1 LWLSFK
7 DSLVRSIRWKK
18 VGIVLAIVLVVVIAA
33 ALIIPQFFDLN
44 RYNGHITSE
53 LEKAMGGKVTL
64 GQLSW
69 GISNGIWLE
78 ADGLSSKGATAFP
91 GEVDLSR
98 IYAKVSILP
107 LLSKKVVVDKLL
119 LDKPVVAVNLASSPP
134 AEKKAAAKPSSEGS
148 EKPTSKDAP
157 TPSDDST
164 SPRSPLPVEI
174 VIEEFKINEGR
185 VRLSDSLTL
194 PGQETVYNFAD
205 VLIQATNLA
214 PGKKIGFKL
223 ALRDEATPGLGSVR
237 GQGTFTGLTEA
248 LTVENPELNLKVT
261 LADLNVNTLKPY
273 LKNKSLAQRLGGS
286 ISLDVNYTGDLGDK
300 FRAEGQ
306 LDLSDFTYTD
316 TSLWET
322 ALPGAETRI
331 TYQITLE
338 PTQIKVEKLNLALG
352 NISLS
357 AAALLQDWRNKPIIR
372 DGVLSSELP
381 VTELI
386 PLVPWKKL
394 GEEAKVIRPS
404 LEGGGK
410 VVIEKV
416 ALPELPL
423 AHLSEKWKTV
433 LSNAQGS
440 IRLSDMSAVLSSKLP
455 KLEDISGTLQLEKGV
470 LTATKVQAR
479 MGPLTLP
486 LLEARATNLAG
497 KPKVSAAA
505 KGLMRLEK
513 TTDAEVEN
521 LLRQYGLRS
530 LSGSVEIDLSADYDQ
545 AKPRQWYAE
554 GSLVMKGVKG
564 VSHPV
569 GVRLDD
575 LEGRVTVKRTNS
587 LEVTVEELMA
597 KLNQSPIQLQGKLS
611 GGGTP
616 QLVVDGKASTEGLD
630 LKQLSGLFPPLK
642 DLELAGILDMNID
655 VHYPQADP
663 GKSNFKGTV
672 KTNNIA
678 FRLAAQDLNIT
689 EGDGNIELAGDT
701 IILKDMTLRANDQKV
716 SLSGQVTS
724 FPQPTALLQAKSPNL
739 NVDRL
744 LVPAKSTGTASK
756 PSSTPSA
763 KKTGPPKPGE
773 PAKTEKP
780 TKEKAGKSELPPFL
794 RKLTAQVQAE
804 ADRGQ
809 YRGQEFQTLIFKA
822 RYERGVLKSH
832 EFDVLIGGG
841 RIQTNGSADLRNLA
855 QIPFTVEPDINAVRL
870 QSIASLLNTDKI
882 SVQAP
887 LTMTGRLQGR
897 TGSTKDLLASLRGNL
912 EAEAGPGRIPDIG
925 PVGNTL
931 FKILAFVNIQKM
943 FSGKKLDDMNKKGI
957 PFDSLTYRATFQDG
971 TMGVNKL
978 RLLSPALNLD
988 ADGNV
993 FLVQEQLDMKA
1004 HIELFGTV
1012 DTVLDLVPVLG
1023 KAAGQLTN
1031 VYLDLKGPLAN
1042 PKIRVR
1048 PAKGITEAGKK
1059 GTKDTGKAAEDVIKE
1074 VGKGLEK
1081 IFGK

>member
-7 DSLVRSIRWKK
+7 DSLVKSIRWKK
-18 VGIVLAIVLVVVIAA
+18 VGIVLAVVLVVVIAA

-44 RYNGHITSE
+44 RYNGLITSE
-53 LEKAMGGKVTL
+53 LEKAMGGKVVL

-69 GISNGIWLE
+69 GISNGVWLE
-78 ADGLSSKGATAFP
+78 ADGFSSKGATAFP

-119 LDKPVVAVNLASSPP
+119 LDKPVVAVNLTSSPP
-134 AEKKAAAKPSSEGS
+134 EGKKAATKTGSEEP

-157 TPSDDST
+157 TTSDDST
-164 SPRSPLPVEI
+164 SPSSPLPIEI
-174 VIEEFKINEGR
+174 LIEELRINEGR
-185 VRLSDSLTL
+185 VRLNDSLTL
-194 PGQETVYNFAD
+194 PGQETVYKFAD

-237 GQGTFTGLTEA
+237 GQGTFTGLTKA
-248 LTVENPELNLKVT
+248 LTLENPELNLKVT

-273 LKNKSLAQRLGGS
+273 LKNKSLAQRLGGN
-286 ISLDVNYTGDLGDK
+286 ISLDVNYTGDLGDA

-322 ALPGAETRI
+322 ALPGAETKV
-331 TYQITLE
+331 TYKITLDPE
-338 PTQIKVEKLNLALG
+338 QIKVEKLNVNLG
-352 NISLS
+352 KISLS
-357 AAALLQDWRNKPIIR
+357 AAALLQDWRNKAVIR

-423 AHLSEKWKTV
+423 AHLSEKWKSV

-455 KLEDISGTLQLEKGV
+455 KVEDISGTLQLEKGV
-470 LTATKVQAR
+470 LTATRVQAR

-486 LLEARATNLAG
+486 MLEARATNLTG
-497 KPKVSAAA
+497 KLKVSAAA
-505 KGLMRLEK
+505 KGPMRLEK
-513 TTDAEVEN
+513 IADAEVEK
-521 LLRQYGLRS
+521 LLRRYGLKS
-530 LSGSVEIDLSADYDQ
+530 LSGSVEIDLRADYDQ
-545 AKPRQWYAE
+545 AKPRQWYAA
-554 GSLVMKGVKG
+554 GSLVLKGVKA
-564 VSHPV
+564 VSHPA

-587 LEVTVEELMA
+587 LEVTVEDLMA
-597 KLNQSPIQLQGKLS
+597 RLSQSPIQLQGKLS

-616 QLVVDGKASTEGLD
+616 QLVVDGKARTERLD

-642 DLELAGILDMNID
+642 DLELAGILDMDID
-655 VHYPQADP
+655 VHYPRADP
-663 GKSNFKGTV
+663 GKSNLKGTV
-672 KTNNIA
+672 KTSNIA
-678 FRLAAQDLNIT
+678 FRLVPQNLAIT
-689 EGDGNIELAGDT
+689 EGDGDIELAGDT
-701 IILKDMTLRANDQKV
+701 IILKNMTLLANDQKV
-716 SLSGQVTS
+716 SLSGQVTN
-724 FPQPTALLQAKSPNL
+724 FREPTAQLQAESPNL
-739 NVDRL
+739 NVDRVL
-744 LVPAKSTGTASK
+744 GPAKNTGTASK
-756 PSSTPSA
+756 PSSKPPA
-763 KKTGPPKPGE
+763 KKAGTPKPGE
-773 PAKTEKP
+773 PAKTEEP
-780 TKEKAGKSELPPFL
+780 TRKKAGKSELPPFL
-794 RKLTAQVQAE
+794 RKLTAQLQVE
-804 ADRGQ
+804 AARGQ
-809 YRGQEFQTLIFKA
+809 YRGQEFQNLTFKA
-822 RYERGVLKSH
+822 DYERGVLKSH

-841 RIQTNGSADLRNLA
+841 RIQTKGSADLRNLK
-855 QIPFTVEPDINAVRL
+855 QIPFTVEPDISAVRL
-870 QSIASLLNTDKI
+870 QSIASLLNTDKM

-925 PVGNTL
+925 PIGNTL
-931 FKILAFVNIQKM
+931 FKILAVVNIQKL

-957 PFDSLTYRATFQDG
+957 QFDSLTCRAAFQDG
-971 TMGVNKL
+971 TMDVNKL

-1004 HIELFGTV
+1004 QIELLGTV

-1059 GTKDTGKAAEDVIKE
+1059 GTKDTGKAAEDVIKG

>member
-1 LWLSFK
+1 
-7 DSLVRSIRWKK
+7 VRSIRWKK
-18 VGIVLAIVLVVVIAA
+18 VGIVLAIVLVVMIAA

-44 RYNGHITSE
+44 RYNGLITSE
-53 LEKAMGGKVTL
+53 LEKTMGGKVTL

-78 ADGLSSKGATAFP
+78 ANGFSSKGGTAFP

-164 SPRSPLPVEI
+164 SPRFPLPVEI

-194 PGQETVYNFAD
+194 PGQKTVYNFAD
-205 VLIQATNLA
+205 VIIQATNLT
-214 PGKKIGFKL
+214 PGNKISFKL

-286 ISLDVNYTGDLGDK
+286 ISLDVHYTGDLGDT
-300 FRAEGQ
+300 FRAKGQ
-306 LDLSDFTYTD
+306 LDLSDFTYKD

-322 ALPGAETRI
+322 VLPGTETRI

-433 LSNAQGS
+433 LSNAQGA

-486 LLEARATNLAG
+486 MLEARATNLTG
-497 KPKVSAAA
+497 KVKVSAAA
-505 KGLMRLEK
+505 KGPMRLEK

-530 LSGSVEIDLSADYDQ
+530 LSGSVEIDLSVDYDR
-545 AKPRQWYAE
+545 AKPRQWYAG
-554 GSLVMKGVKG
+554 GSLVLKGVKA
-564 VSHPV
+564 VSHPA

-575 LEGRVTVKRTNS
+575 LAGRVTVKRTNS

-597 KLNQSPIQLQGKLS
+597 RLNQSPIQLQGKLS

-616 QLVVDGKASTEGLD
+616 QLVVDGKARTEGLD
-630 LKQLSGLFPPLK
+630 LKQFSGLFPPLK

-655 VHYPQADP
+655 VHYPHADP

-672 KTNNIA
+672 KTNNIG
-678 FRLAAQDLNIT
+678 FRLAVQDLNIT

-701 IILKDMTLRANDQKV
+701 IILKDMTLLANDQKV
-716 SLSGQVTS
+716 SLSGRVAN
-724 FPQPTALLQAKSPNL
+724 FGQPTALLQAKSPNL

-756 PSSTPSA
+756 PDSTPST
-763 KKTGPPKPGE
+763 KKESRPKPGE
-773 PAKTEKP
+773 PARTEEPSK
-780 TKEKAGKSELPPFL
+780 KKAGKSELPPLL
-794 RKLTAQVQAE
+794 RKLTAQVQAK

-809 YRGQEFQTLIFKA
+809 YHGQEFQNLTFRA
-822 RYERGVLKSH
+822 DYERGVLKSH

-841 RIQTNGSADLRNLA
+841 RIRTNGSADLRNLD
-855 QIPFTVEPDINAVRL
+855 QIPFTVEPDISAVRL

-957 PFDSLTYRATFQDG
+957 PFDSSTYRATFQDG
-971 TMGVNKL
+971 TMDVNKL
-978 RLLSPALNLD
+978 SLLSPALNLD

-1012 DTVLDLVPVLG
+1012 DKVLDLVPVLG

-1042 PKIRVR
+1042 PKVRVR
-1048 PAKGITEAGKK
+1048 PAKGIMEAGKK
-1059 GTKDTGKAAEDVIKE
+1059 GTQDTGKAAEDVVKE
-1074 VGKGLEK
+1074 FGKGLEK

>member
-1 LWLSFK
+1 MK
-7 DSLVRSIRWKK
+7 SIRWKK
-18 VGIVLAIVLVVVIAA
+18 VGIVLAVVLVVVIAA

-44 RYNGHITSE
+44 RYNGLITSE
-53 LEKAMGGKVTL
+53 LEEAMGGKVTL
-64 GQLSW
+64 GHLSW
-69 GISNGIWLE
+69 GISNGVWLE
-78 ADGLSSKGATAFP
+78 ADGFSSKGATAFP

-134 AEKKAAAKPSSEGS
+134 EGKKAATRSSGKGAET
-148 EKPTSKDAP
+148 PTSEDTP

-164 SPRSPLPVEI
+164 SPSSPLPIEL
-174 VIEEFKINEGR
+174 VIEELRINEGR

-261 LADLNVNTLKPY
+261 LADLNINTLKPY
-273 LKNKSLAQRLGGS
+273 LKNKSLAQRLDGS
-286 ISLDVNYTGDLGDK
+286 ISLDVNYTGDFGDK

-322 ALPGAETRI
+322 ALPGAGTRI

-357 AAALLQDWRNKPIIR
+357 AAALLHDWRNKPIVKN
-372 DGVLSSELP
+372 GVLSAELP

-386 PLVPWKKL
+386 PLIPWKKL
-394 GEEAKVIRPS
+394 GEEARIIRPS
-404 LEGGGK
+404 LESGGK
-410 VVIEKV
+410 VVLEKI

-423 AHLSEKWKTV
+423 AQLSDKWKTI

-440 IRLSDMSAVLSSKLP
+440 IRLSDMSAVLSAKLP
-455 KLEDISGTLQLEKGV
+455 KVEDISGSLQLAKGV

-486 LLEARATNLAG
+486 MLEARATNLSG
-497 KPKVSAAA
+497 KVKVSAAA
-505 KGLMRLEK
+505 KGPMRLEK
-513 TTDAEVEN
+513 TADAEVEK
-521 LLRQYGLRS
+521 LLRQYGLKS
-530 LSGSVEIDLSADYDQ
+530 LSGRAEIDLSADYDQ
-545 AKPRQWYAE
+545 AKPRQWYAG
-554 GSLVMKGVKG
+554 GSLVLKGVKA
-564 VSHPV
+564 VSHPA

-575 LEGRVTVKRTNS
+575 LEGRVTVKRTKT
-587 LEVTVEELMA
+587 LEVAVEDLMA
-597 KLNQSPIQLQGKLS
+597 RLGQSPIQLQGKLS

-616 QLVVDGKASTEGLD
+616 QLVVDGKAQTEGLD

-642 DLELAGILDMNID
+642 EFELAGILDMNID
-655 VHYPQADP
+655 VHYPHADP

-672 KTNNIA
+672 KTSNIG
-678 FRLAAQDLNIT
+678 FRLAAQNLAIT

-716 SLSGQVTS
+716 SLSGQVTN
-724 FPQPTALLQAKSPNL
+724 FREPTAQLQAKSPKL

-744 LVPAKSTGTASK
+744 LVHAKSTGTASK
-756 PSSTPSA
+756 PSSKPTA
-763 KKTGPPKPGE
+763 EKTGAPKPGE
-773 PAKTEKP
+773 PAKTEEP
-780 TKEKAGKSELPPFL
+780 TKKKGDKSELPLFL
-794 RKLTAQVQAE
+794 RKLTAKLQAE

-809 YRGQEFQTLIFKA
+809 YRGQEFQNLTFKA
-822 RYERGVLKSH
+822 NYERGVLKSH

-841 RIQTNGSADLRNLA
+841 RIQTTGSADLRNLE
-855 QIPFTVEPDINAVRL
+855 QIPFTLEPDISAVRL
-870 QSIASLLNTDKI
+870 QSIA
-882 SVQAP
+882 
-887 LTMTGRLQGR
+887 
-897 TGSTKDLLASLRGNL
+897 
-912 EAEAGPGRIPDIG
+912 
-925 PVGNTL
+925 
-931 FKILAFVNIQKM
+931 
-943 FSGKKLDDMNKKGI
+943 
-957 PFDSLTYRATFQDG
+957 
-971 TMGVNKL
+971 
-978 RLLSPALNLD
+978 
-988 ADGNV
+988 
-993 FLVQEQLDMKA
+993 
-1004 HIELFGTV
+1004 
-1012 DTVLDLVPVLG
+1012 
-1023 KAAGQLTN
+1023 
-1031 VYLDLKGPLAN
+1031 
-1042 PKIRVR
+1042 
-1048 PAKGITEAGKK
+1048 
-1059 GTKDTGKAAEDVIKE
+1059 
-1074 VGKGLEK
+1074 
-1081 IFGK
+1081 